1 MFITNSNMETI
12 KKVFLFILLALI
24 VGCIIHTC
32 TNMYEGKRSNAP
44 TFNKVNKVIV
54 WQCSDTTKFC
64 DSGCTKCFS
73 VLLNDPL
80 QDVSNFPC
88 HNCHHSFDQHL
99 SRMGWA
105 LEYTKSYN
113 Y

>member
-1 MFITNSNMETI
+1 METI

-64 DSGCTKCFS
+64 DSGYTKCFS